1 MAEIK
6 VLPKHMAEL
15 IAAGEV
21 VERPASVIKELCENA
36 IDAGATK
43 ITVEIQRGG
52 ITYMRVTDN
61 GSGIP
66 HGQVPTAFLRHATS
80 KIKREEDLYSIGTL
94 GFRGEALASVS
105 SVSRVE
111 MLTKTAE
118 SELGTRYRIEGGEQL
133 EYDEAGC
140 PDGTTIIVRD
150 LFYNVPARMKFLK
163 KDVSEAMAVAAVV
176 DELALCNPKI
186 SVKLIKDSKTV
197 LTTNGD
203 GKLHSTIYSVLGRDF
218 SNSLIPVDSETNG
231 IRVHGMIGKP
241 INCRS
246 SRSGQYYFLNGRI
259 IKSGAAAKAM
269 DTAYKNSVMVGKFPV
284 CVLFAEIAPERVDVN
299 VHPAKTEVRFHDEK
313 AFFEA
318 IYYAAKNALI
328 KGDTRPELELGRP
341 AARPSVTG
349 GSAPSAGAWSSG
361 RTAANGAVSQNT
373 TQNTSRPAAKPAPFS
388 RITAEE
394 YKNMTGKQISEAQL
408 GYLDALRE
416 TAALRDNQTSLFKDE
431 VKIVKLGPEL
441 VSEPKQE
448 TTPAQKSKTDYLN
461 LIEDESKPAL
471 PEKESAVGDNTYT
484 FADDIELRLHY
495 LGEAFKTYIIVEYK
509 DSIYFID
516 KHAAHERILFEKFKS
531 ERTVE
536 PQLLLAPVSVTL
548 SRAEHR
554 ALLDNLTLVTS
565 AGFEV
570 EEFGTSSVLV
580 RAVPTELAN
589 EDIAFIICEVADSL
603 LKSGR
608 VENERLENLYHTV
621 ACRAAIKGG
630 NNQTAEELLQLAK
643 RILSD
648 ESIMYCPHGRPVA
661 FRLSRGELEKQF
673 GRTN

>member
-1 MAEIK
+1 
-6 VLPKHMAEL
+6 
-15 IAAGEV
+15 
-21 VERPASVIKELCENA
+21 
-36 IDAGATK
+36 
-43 ITVEIQRGG
+43 
-52 ITYMRVTDN
+52 
-61 GSGIP
+61 
-66 HGQVPTAFLRHATS
+66 
-80 KIKREEDLYSIGTL
+80 
-94 GFRGEALASVS
+94 
-105 SVSRVE
+105 
-111 MLTKTAE
+111 
-118 SELGTRYRIEGGEQL
+118 
-133 EYDEAGC
+133 
-140 PDGTTIIVRD
+140 
-150 LFYNVPARMKFLK
+150 
-163 KDVSEAMAVAAVV
+163 
-176 DELALCNPKI
+176 
-186 SVKLIKDSKTV
+186 
-197 LTTNGD
+197 
-203 GKLHSTIYSVLGRDF
+203 
-218 SNSLIPVDSETNG
+218 
-231 IRVHGMIGKP
+231 
-241 INCRS
+241 
-246 SRSGQYYFLNGRI
+246 
-259 IKSGAAAKAM
+259 
-269 DTAYKNSVMVGKFPV
+269 
-284 CVLFAEIAPERVDVN
+284 
-299 VHPAKTEVRFHDEK
+299 
-313 AFFEA
+313 
-318 IYYAAKNALI
+318 
-328 KGDTRPELELGRP
+328 
-341 AARPSVTG
+341 
-349 GSAPSAGAWSSG
+349 
-361 RTAANGAVSQNT
+361 
-373 TQNTSRPAAKPAPFS
+373 
-388 RITAEE
+388 
-394 YKNMTGKQISEAQL
+394 MTGKQISEAQL